1 MHPDIDSGYTKADL
15 YERYSTYFCLFFA
28 RGCCA
33 EGVNCRY
40 YHRIPTIEECEKI
53 DNSKDV
59 FGRSRFA
66 NHREDMKG
74 YYLSIYFYSIG
85 CFTSDTRAIYIT
97 HYKMPKAD
105 TST

>member
-74 YYLSIYFYSIG
+74 YYYISIFIVLVVLQV
-85 CFTSDTRAIYIT
+85 IQELYI
-97 HYKMPKAD
+97 
-105 TST
+105 